1 MRSWLRLAPGKH
13 VLGTCQPLTSK
24 RWVLGWDCPSAHMH
38 RHWCRSW
45 LWSSCQ
51 AVCCCQFPL
60 VLPSYPAGDWSSRSE
75 YLVPHRST
83 DTAQQLP
90 LTLQAGE
97 REQERTFKSSFI
109 LCSNFQVHE
118 NGYHQKLP
126 YYVEI
131 ISEMIVALKWKKF
144 TTNNF
149 WWFVVVLCTCCVMVI
164 HIFLFFIIPIY
175 WLTRAHKN
183 RRLE

>member
-13 VLGTCQPLTSK
+13 VLSTCQPLTSK
-24 RWVLGWDCPSAHMH
+24 QWVLGWDCPSVHMH
-38 RHWCRSW
+38 LHWCRSW

-51 AVCCCQFPL
+51 AVCCCQFLL
-60 VLPSYPAGDWSSRSE
+60 VLPSYPAGDWSGRSE

-83 DTAQQLP
+83 DTGQQLL
-90 LTLQAGE
+90 LTLQASE

-109 LCSNFQVHE
+109 YCSHFKSMKMAITKS
-118 NGYHQKLP
+118 YHN

-149 WWFVVVLCTCCVMVI
+149 W
-164 HIFLFFIIPIY
+164 
-175 WLTRAHKN
+175 
-183 RRLE
+183 